1 MQGRDV
7 DRLGQSLGTLPVVDR
22 DEGVVDHPV
31 ADAFEVELVGQEVV
45 AVEVELEPERRP
57 GRHAEV
63 AQAEHGVDEVEVVV
77 QALPV
82 LVPEEGLAGRLVVP
96 GLVGRAG
103 LHGREDM
110 DQSGMTSALF
120 QDLLNPVFLADVA
133 VAEELDGQPVVRGEL
148 FGMVA
153 DLIAER
159 FGELGVV
166 EDADAC
172 G

>member
-1 MQGRDV
+1 M
-7 DRLGQSLGTLPVVDR
+7 
-22 DEGVVDHPV
+22 
-31 ADAFEVELVGQEVV
+31 
-45 AVEVELEPERRP
+45 
-57 GRHAEV
+57 
-63 AQAEHGVDEVEVVV
+63 

-120 QDLLNPVFLADVA
+120 QNLLNPVFLADVA
-133 VAEELDGQPVVRGEL
+133 VTEELDAQAVVRGEFL
-148 FGMVA
+148 GVAA

-159 FGELGVV
+159 LGELGVV
-166 EDADAC
+166 EDADLVIEEVAC
-172 G
+172 SSLGMADIGESPRDDNPIQARQDARDLLGMSF